1 MLTSYFEEIRKS
13 TPAPV
18 SYVNGK
24 RFDDSEDKSGLVIA
38 PEDNHFCGSF
48 DPEPAKF
55 ETDID
60 GKEGNIYHL
69 RHIEATVI
77 GEFVVFNHLF
87 KTGGAVYKINK
98 KGNTLVT
105 YQYAACS
112 IFGLSGSK
120 LIAIEQDRH
129 IDVLCPEEWEN
140 FVAVLMSK
148 NIADEKVAMATKAHD

>member
-1 MLTSYFEEIRKS
+1 MLTSYFEEMKK
-13 TPAPV
+13 TPV

-48 DPEPAKF
+48 DPKPAKF

-120 LIAIEQDRH
+120 PIAIEQDDR
-129 IDVLCPEEWEN
+129 IQVDNKEEWETY
-140 FVAVLMSK
+140 VAVLASK
-148 NIADEKVAMATKAHD
+148 NIADEKVAMAAKAHD

>member
-1 MLTSYFEEIRKS
+1 MLNCYFEKMKKS
-13 TPAPV
+13 TPV

-24 RFDDSEDKSGLVIA
+24 RFDDSEDQSGLVIA
-38 PEDNHFCGSF
+38 PEDNHFYGWF
-48 DPEPAKF
+48 DLEPAKF

-77 GEFVVFNHLF
+77 GEFVVFNHLS

-105 YQYAACS
+105 YQYAAAS

-120 LIAIEQDRH
+120 PIAIEQDRH
-129 IDVLCPEEWEN
+129 IDVLCPEEWED
-140 FVAVLMSK
+140 FVAILTSY
-148 NIADEKVAMATKAHD
+148 NIADEKVAMAAKAHD

>member
-1 MLTSYFEEIRKS
+1 MLTSYFEEMKKS
-13 TPAPV
+13 TV

-48 DPEPAKF
+48 DPKPAKF

-98 KGNTLVT
+98 KGNTLET
-105 YQYAACS
+105 YR
-112 IFGLSGSK
+112 
-120 LIAIEQDRH
+120 DRTG
-129 IDVLCPEEWEN
+129 PPY
-140 FVAVLMSK
+140 
-148 NIADEKVAMATKAHD
+148 